1 MSSLKSEF
9 GNIKGH
15 QIEPVREIVNVSK
28 RDYAREAH
36 GIQDGIRKDKKIK
49 MQKKYS

>member
-28 RDYAREAH
+28 RDYGREVH
-36 GIQDGIRKDKKIK
+36 GIQDGVRKDKKIK